1 MIELNRDHGFANV
14 MHLRG
19 FKPVVP
25 APNTGVLDGDQ
36 WCALVKRP
44 DQSCFDPIGM
54 KRSVGRQ
61 HRAGHAGQRQS
72 ARPIV
77 GPIHRIED
85 ETVSR
90 RAGTDFPALAFF
102 RINDERQLEFLK
114 DSQSRVVGGQV
125 EAFDAIALRI
135 LRPSSR
141 TVSFRDRAPH
151 LAVEQEQSLRPGLL
165 RHDPSCVSSVRAI
178 VGNLTV
184 GFIHRW
190 LFERLSYWLRRRHHS
205 PG

>member
-1 MIELNRDHGFANV
+1 
-14 MHLRG
+14 MHLLVHRQAN
-19 FKPVVP
+19 P
-25 APNTGVLDGDQ
+25 A
-36 WCALVKRP
+36 
-44 DQSCFDPIGM
+44 
-54 KRSVGRQ
+54 
-61 HRAGHAGQRQS
+61 S
-72 ARPIV
+72 AR
-77 GPIHRIED
+77 
-85 ETVSR
+85 
-90 RAGTDFPALAFF
+90 A
-102 RINDERQLEFLK
+102 ERQLEFLK

-165 RHDPSCVSSVRAI
+165 HDPSSVSSVRAI
-178 VGNLTV
+178 VGNLTI

-190 LFERLSYWLRRRHHS
+190 LFERLSYWHRRRHHS

>member
-1 MIELNRDHGFANV
+1 MIELNRDHGLANV

-25 APNTGVLDGDQ
+25 SPNAGAFDGNQ
-36 WCALVKRP
+36 WCVLVKRP
-44 DQSCFDPIGM
+44 DQGRFDPIEM
-54 KRSVGRQ
+54 KRGVGRQ
-61 HRAGHAGQRQS
+61 HGAGHAGQRQS
-72 ARPIV
+72 TRPVV

-85 ETVSR
+85 DTVSR
-90 RAGTDFPALAFF
+90 RAVTDFLALAFF

-114 DSQSRVVGGQV
+114 DSQSRIVGGQV
-125 EAFDAIALRI
+125 EVFDAIALRI

-141 TVSFRDRAPH
+141 TVGFRDRAPH

-165 RHDPSCVSSVRAI
+165 RHDPGCVSSVRAI

-190 LFERLSYWLRRRHHS
+190 LFERLSYWHRRRLHS